1 MYISDRRCFASP
13 ALSARQLKHLVL
25 NVVNIRRI
33 LNFLRFVQAL
43 PPTPPDWSVS
53 TMNLNNLEEVIA
65 ASTTTSDHGK
75 LATALRAFMKR
86 DVAESILA
94 STLPNDVDPFTV
106 LNPNENTLGYLYVL

>member
-1 MYISDRRCFASP
+1 MISDVLPRRP
-13 ALSARQLKHLVL
+13 YLRDKLKSLVL
-25 NVVNIRRI
+25 NVVDIRHS
-33 LNFLRFVQAL
+33 LNFLWFVQDL
-43 PPTPPDWSVS
+43 PPDSSVS

-75 LATALRAFMKR
+75 LATALRTFMKR

-94 STLPNDVDPFTV
+94 STLPNEVDPFTV

>member
-1 MYISDRRCFASP
+1 
-13 ALSARQLKHLVL
+13 
-25 NVVNIRRI
+25 
-33 LNFLRFVQAL
+33 
-43 PPTPPDWSVS
+43 
-53 TMNLNNLEEVIA
+53 MNLNNLEEVIA

-106 LNPNENTLGYLYVL
+106 LNPTENTLGYLYVL